1 MNTNTNPDNHRPH
14 HNHQRPRQENRLN
27 RSAVEVMQHLPMG
40 WTATVT
46 EPDAEGTKDRRTRL
60 RVMVLE
66 HPDKGFRLLMFLT
79 IRIPKRM
86 QTDAGEVEVIDD
98 MDILPQNIVEA
109 ALPADL
115 FNHGKVLEELCV
127 KLDDYAKKQAALP
140 PPSKK
145 PLTQR
150 PFAHKLSAEVSR
162 GRQEQRRQ
170 QVHEQ
175 EQQFQPNQRK
185 KNRRGRQ
192 GDHRSLLALA
202 IG

>member
-1 MNTNTNPDNHRPH
+1 MNTNTNPNNQRPH
-14 HNHQRPRQENRLN
+14 HQQQRPRQENRLN
-27 RSAVEVMQHLPMG
+27 RSAIEVMQHLPMG
-40 WTATVT
+40 WTAKVI

-79 IRIPKRM
+79 VRIAKRM
-86 QTDAGEVEVIDD
+86 QTEAGDVEVVDD
-98 MDILPQNIVEA
+98 MDILPNNIVET

-115 FNHGKVLEELCV
+115 FNHGKVLEELLV
-127 KLDDYAKKQAALP
+127 HLDEYAKKQAALP

-150 PFAHKLSAEVSR
+150 PFANKLSAEVHR
-162 GRQEQRRQ
+162 GRQEQQRQ
-170 QVHEQ
+170 HEQ
-175 EQQFQPNQRK
+175 QQQNQRK
-185 KNRRGRQ
+185 QKNRRGRQ
-192 GDHRSLLALA
+192 GDHRSLLLLA

>member
-1 MNTNTNPDNHRPH
+1 MSTNTNPDNHRPH
-14 HNHQRPRQENRLN
+14 HHQQRPRQENRLN

-40 WTATVT
+40 WTAKVI

-79 IRIPKRM
+79 VRIPKKM
-86 QTDAGEVEVIDD
+86 KTEAGDVEVIDD
-98 MDILPQNIVEA
+98 MDILPNNIVEA

-115 FNHGKVLEELCV
+115 FNHGKVLEELLV
-127 KLDDYAKKQAALP
+127 QLDEYAKKQAALP

-150 PFAHKLSAEVSR
+150 PFANKLSAEVSR
-162 GRQEQRRQ
+162 GRQEQHRQ
-170 QVHEQ
+170 AQ
-175 EQQFQPNQRK
+175 ENQRHNNQQK
-185 KNRRGRQ
+185 KQKNRRGRQ
-192 GDHRSLLALA
+192 GDHRSLLLLA